1 MSYFE
6 HTAEGGDDST
16 SHIRSVLTRSSE
28 VIPIA
33 DGQLQLGRWQ
43 AFSSS
48 NIAARRTGGS
58 SRSV

>member
-1 MSYFE
+1 VLNGSFVYSK
-6 HTAEGGDDST
+6 ASLGGT
-16 SHIRSVLTRSSE
+16 SE

-48 NIAARRTGGS
+48 NIAARRTGGN